1 MTGICG
7 PATAW
12 FLWPLAMRKTAT
24 MNAGLVCTTLVS
36 LSVSFASRAQTI
48 EGSLAAELNIGADG
62 IAAQAVFSG
71 SAGVGIPFP
80 SIALGIAPGEP
91 VLIVNTDLNVVTV
104 VGGAIESATGG
115 VIPDGA
121 AQSVIRAGL
130 SGGDIVQ
137 VISNQAAGI
146 VAEAVERQSGG
157 FVPASAT
164 RTVLA
169 TAINGGDVG
178 DAVERVAFDLVAN
191 EATRLLAGELGRA
204 VQDAVVGFV
213 DADAVEDLFND
224 AIRGQNLEPLFRDAV
239 RRRTGEL

>member
-1 MTGICG
+1 MHKAASI
-7 PATAW
+7 
-12 FLWPLAMRKTAT
+12 
-24 MNAGLVCTTLVS
+24 NARLVCTTLVS

-48 EGSLAAELNIGADG
+48 DGSLAAELNIGADG
-62 IAAQAVFSG
+62 VSAQAVFAG
-71 SAGVGIPFP
+71 SAGVGIPLP
-80 SIALGIAPGEP
+80 GIALGVAPGEP

-130 SGGDIVQ
+130 SGGDVVQ
-137 VISNQAAGI
+137 VIANQAAGI
-146 VAEAVERQSGG
+146 VAEAVQRQSGG

-178 DAVERVAFDLVAN
+178 DAIELVAFDLVAN
-191 EATRLLAGELGRA
+191 EATRLLAGEVGRA

-213 DADAVEDLFND
+213 DADTIEELFNG
-224 AIRGQNLEPLFRDAV
+224 AIRGQDLEPLFRDAI